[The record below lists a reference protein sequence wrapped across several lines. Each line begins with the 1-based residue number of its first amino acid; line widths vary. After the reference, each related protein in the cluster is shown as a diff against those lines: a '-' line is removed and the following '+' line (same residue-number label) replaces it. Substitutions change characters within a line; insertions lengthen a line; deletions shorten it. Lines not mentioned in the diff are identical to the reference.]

1 MLGDVAIFSRNHN
14 ASTGGWRGSAFW
26 NGDMQT
32 AVGKEKVHAAVVEC
46 VPWKEGLMQYLRP

>member
-1 MLGDVAIFSRNHN
+1 
-14 ASTGGWRGSAFW
+14 
-26 NGDMQT
+26 MQT